1 MGIWE
6 DITNSN
12 DTNISWIKLCQNE
25 WVTAE
30 IQMPTESITVNIVLY

>member
-1 MGIWE
+1 ME

-30 IQMPTESITVNIVLY
+30 IQMFVKTITVNIVLC